1 MIEKIFPA
9 EETSLKMALQFVET
23 ELEKVGCPIK
33 TAMQLTIAIEEIFVN
48 VVHYAYPAGKGE
60 VKLGVAFDRE
70 ENRVT
75 FCMRDHGIPFN
86 PLARSDPD
94 ITLSA
99 DERGIGGLG
108 IYMMKKTMD
117 EVYYVYENEENI
129 LTMIKKI

>member
-23 ELEKVGCPIK
+23 ELEKVDCPMK

-48 VVHYAYPAGKGE
+48 VVRYAYPDGKGE

>member
-23 ELEKVGCPIK
+23 ELEKADCPMK

-48 VVHYAYPAGKGE
+48 VVRYAYPDGKGE
-60 VKLGVAFDRE
+60 VKLGMKFERE

-86 PLARSDPD
+86 PLAKSDPD